1 MTAPAVDAAGSDGLR
16 PAAADRGGNA
26 LAAGAEPF
34 LPAAVDRAE
43 GSPPR
48 GNEFGAAAEERRS
61 GRHATLRDD
70 LDPAA

>member
-1 MTAPAVDAAGSDGLR
+1 MTAPLSTPPVATVSVPPLLIV
-16 PAAADRGGNA
+16 

-61 GRHATLRDD
+61 GRRATLRDD